1 MSSEQ
6 GAECTVI
13 RSGPG
18 LQVSSFKFQVSNK
31 GFTLIEILVAI
42 SILSISLVVIFQLF
56 SGGLKS
62 SILSDRYTRGIFHA
76 KERMEEILLSA
87 EFTEEVTEGEFGDSY
102 RWRSEIIRIEQE
114 EEESSKLTFDTY
126 NIKVDVMWY
135 EGDKEKHFAIST
147 MKVVEKKKE

>member
-6 GAECTVI
+6 GAEGTVI

-18 LQVSSFKFQVSNK
+18 FPVSNR

-62 SILSDRYTRGIFHA
+62 SRLSDQYTRGIFHVRE
-76 KERMEEILLSA
+76 KMEELLLSTEFSEEDA
-87 EFTEEVTEGEFGDSY
+87 EGDFDDSF
-102 RWRSEIIRIEQE
+102 RWKSAIVRIEQAE
-114 EEESSKLTFDTY
+114 EEESKLPFNTF
-126 NIKVDVMWY
+126 NITVDVMWD
-135 EGDKEKHFAIST
+135 EGDKKKHFAIST
-147 MKVVEKKKE
+147 MKVVEKKKGDESEK

>member
-6 GAECTVI
+6 GAEGTVI
-13 RSGPG
+13 RSEPG
-18 LQVSSFKFQVSNK
+18 FPVSNK

-62 SILSDRYTRGIFHA
+62 SRLSDQYTRGIFHA
-76 KERMEEILLSA
+76 KEKMEEILLSTD
-87 EFTEEVTEGEFGDSY
+87 FTEEGAEGEFGDSY

-114 EEESSKLTFDTY
+114 EEEASKLPFDTY
-126 NIKVDVMWY
+126 NIKVDIFWD
-135 EGDKEKHFAIST
+135 EGSKEKNFAIST
-147 MKVVEKKKE
+147 MKVVEKKKGDES